1 MRRAATVLGS
11 LVMAGTLALGLS
23 GSAWAAH
30 GWLSISGK
38 TYYEPRTGCYTGV
51 YWPVSVNNRTD
62 TAVYVYSGANCQ
74 GDYIGTVEPGSDG
87 FFEFGGSVYVPQ

>member
-1 MRRAATVLGS
+1 MRRATTVPGG

-38 TYYEPRTGCYTGV
+38 SYHQPPEGCYTGV
-51 YWPVSVNNRTD
+51 YVPLSVNNQTD
-62 TAVYVYSGANCQ
+62 TAVHVYSGFDCQ
-74 GDYIGTVEPGSDG
+74 GDYLGTVEPGSHG
-87 FFEFGGSVYVPQ
+87 FFEWGGSVYVPQ